1 MILARKTSCD
11 VNFHQLETSKTK
23 KSSCQQKN
31 GTLCFPGRV
40 KIERQLGI
48 NIFYCTHF
56 FYRTHFF
63 YQVAKSCR
71 FFLII
76 KVSLSNIIVAV
87 FVQLSQDYLEI
98 LAEISSNSTFEQ
110 LSKNIMNNPTTI
122 HGPH

>member
-1 MILARKTSCD
+1 MLISINLKPP
-11 VNFHQLETSKTK
+11 KTK
-23 KSSCQQKN
+23 KIQLPEKH

-40 KIERQLGI
+40 KIEKQLGT

-98 LAEISSNSTFEQ
+98 LAEI
-110 LSKNIMNNPTTI
+110 
-122 HGPH
+122 